1 MPAELAER
9 YLREGLWDDR
19 TLGKLLSDALL
30 EDPGRRIRIWSPTNP
45 YLGTVGDVYE
55 EALRVANGLRAHGL
69 GPGDVVAFQLPN
81 WVEAAITFYACSI
94 LGVTIVP
101 IVHFYGPKEV
111 GFILRQSGARALVI
125 VSAYGKRDYLAELA
139 TVRDGLDDL
148 EMVFVVGDTGGAP
161 DLLPF
166 EPLRTAEPMEGPV
179 AVDPESPAVIGYTS
193 GTTADPKG
201 VVHTHRTLGCEV
213 RQLSGH
219 QANRDRPSL
228 VGAPVGHAIG
238 MLGGLLCPLVGGKP
252 IYMIDGWDPP
262 TVLKAMVEEDI
273 AAGSG
278 STYFFTSLLDSPGF
292 GPEHV
297 ELMHFIGLG
306 GSPDPRCRRRASGRS
321 RASRSCAPMAAPSTR
336 PSRAPSTRRHAR
348 SASIPTASRST
359 GSRSAPSTRKVTTS
373 GSGNPGEILSRG
385 PDRFA
390 GYTDPALTAEAIEEG
405 GWLHTGDVG
414 IIDADGYLTITD
426 RVKDIIIRGGENV
439 SAAEVEQLLAHMKG
453 VAEVAVVA
461 APDERL
467 GEHGCAFFRMQPG
480 SEGAAPDLEALRAH
494 LEAAGLARQKWPEE
508 LRIVDDLPRTPSG
521 KIQKFVLRDRLRAA
535 SSQLPAE
542 VATGP
547 STREHAGARARRSAA
562 RVQEI
567 PNQAPPFVTR
577 ALAEVARFVAG
588 CGIRIT
594 AGRSPASSSRC
605 CTMDRYGPPDNGPRV
620 RRKSGGCTRDPATRP
635 HGVWRR

>member
-19 TLGKLLSDALL
+19 TLGQLLFDALE
-30 EDPGRRIRIWSPTNP
+30 EDPTRRFRIWSPTNP
-45 YLGTVGDVYE
+45 HVATVGEVYQ
-55 EALRVANGLRAHGL
+55 EALRVAGGLREHGL

-81 WVEAAITFYACSI
+81 WVEAAVVFYACTV

-111 GFILRQSGARALVI
+111 GFILRQSGARALVV
-125 VSAYGKRDYLAELA
+125 VSTHGKRDFLAELA

-148 EMVFVVGDTGGAP
+148 ETVFVVGDTGGAP
-161 DLLPF
+161 DLLGF
-166 EPLRTAEPMEGPV
+166 EQLLEAEPMNGPV
-179 AVDPESPAVIGYTS
+179 AVDPDAPAVIGYTS

-213 RQLSGH
+213 RQLAGH

-262 TVLKAMVEEDI
+262 TVLDAMLEEDI
-273 AAGSG
+273 SAGSG
-278 STYFFTSLLDSPGF
+278 STYFFTSLLDCPGF

-297 ELMHFIGLG
+297 KRMHYIGLG
-306 GSPDPRCRRRASGRS
+306 GSPIPNAVAERADKLGISLVRS
-321 RASRSCAPMAAPSTR
+321 YGSTEHPS
-336 PSRAPSTRRHAR
+336 
-348 SASIPTASRST
+348 IT
-359 GSRSAPSTRKVTTS
+359 GSDHEAPREKRIHTDGRPLAGVEIRTVDE
-373 GSGNPGEILSRG
+373 GGNDVGVGNPGEILSRG

-405 GWLHTGDVG
+405 GWFHTGDVG

-439 SAAEVEQLLAHMKG
+439 SAAEVEQLLMHMDG

-480 SEGAAPDLEALRAH
+480 RDTPDLEAVRAH
-494 LEAAGLARQKWPEE
+494 LLAAGLARQKWPEE
-508 LRIVDDLPRTPSG
+508 LRAVDELPRTASG
-521 KIQKFVLRDRLRAA
+521 KVQKFVLRERLRA
-535 SSQLPAE
+535 
-542 VATGP
+542 
-547 STREHAGARARRSAA
+547 
-562 RVQEI
+562 
-567 PNQAPPFVTR
+567 
-577 ALAEVARFVAG
+577 
-588 CGIRIT
+588 
-594 AGRSPASSSRC
+594 
-605 CTMDRYGPPDNGPRV
+605 
-620 RRKSGGCTRDPATRP
+620 GG
-635 HGVWRR
+635 

>member
-9 YLREGLWDDR
+9 YLAEGLWDDR
-19 TLGKLLSDALL
+19 TLGQLLHDALY
-30 EDPGRRIRIWSPTNP
+30 EDPNRRLRIWSPTNP
-45 YLGTVGDVYE
+45 YLGTVGEVYAQ
-55 EALRVANGLRAHGL
+55 ALRVAGGLRAQGL

-81 WVEAAITFYACSI
+81 WVEAAITFYACTI
-94 LGVTIVP
+94 VGVTIVP

-125 VSAYGKRDYLAELA
+125 VSTYGKRDFLAELA
-139 TVRDGLDDL
+139 TVRDGLNDL

-166 EPLRTAEPMEGPV
+166 APLLEAEPMEGPV

-262 TVLKAMVEEDI
+262 TVLAAMLEENI
-273 AAGSG
+273 SAGSG
-278 STYFFTSLLDSPGF
+278 STYFFTSLLDCPGF
-292 GPEHV
+292 GTEHV
-297 ELMHFIGLG
+297 ERMHYIGLG
-306 GSPDPRCRRRASGRS
+306 GSPIPNAVAERADSLGISLVRS
-321 RASRSCAPMAAPSTR
+321 YGSTEHPS
-336 PSRAPSTRRHAR
+336 
-348 SASIPTASRST
+348 IT
-359 GSRSAPSTRKVTTS
+359 GSEHEAPKEKRIHTDGKPLDGVEIRTVDED
-373 GSGNPGEILSRG
+373 GHDVGVGNPGEILSRG

-390 GYTDPALTAEAIEEG
+390 GYTDPTLTAEAIEDG

-414 IIDADGYLTITD
+414 VIDEDGYLTITD

-439 SAAEVEQLLAHMKG
+439 SAAEVEQLLMHMKG

-480 SEGAAPDLEALRAH
+480 SEGAAPDLEAIKTH

-508 LRIVDDLPRTPSG
+508 LRIVDELPRTPSG
-521 KIQKFVLRDRLRAA
+521 KIQKFVLRERLRAG
-535 SSQLPAE
+535 E
-542 VATGP
+542 
-547 STREHAGARARRSAA
+547 
-562 RVQEI
+562 
-567 PNQAPPFVTR
+567 
-577 ALAEVARFVAG
+577 
-588 CGIRIT
+588 
-594 AGRSPASSSRC
+594 
-605 CTMDRYGPPDNGPRV
+605 
-620 RRKSGGCTRDPATRP
+620 
-635 HGVWRR
+635 